1 LYQSLHIHPT
11 RAAALSLIS
20 GLPALAAASVEALIF
35 FRPHAE
41 KKLVHTSLL
50 VLNHIEACVKANVL
64 KSQHATQATCQ
75 MLGLNQ
81 IPDSNPNK
89 TNKPTTTD
97 SNF

>member
-1 LYQSLHIHPT
+1 
-11 RAAALSLIS
+11 
-20 GLPALAAASVEALIF
+20 
-35 FRPHAE
+35 
-41 KKLVHTSLL
+41 
-50 VLNHIEACVKANVL
+50 
-64 KSQHATQATCQ
+64 

>member
-1 LYQSLHIHPT
+1 L
-11 RAAALSLIS
+11 R
-20 GLPALAAASVEALIF
+20 
-35 FRPHAE
+35 HAE
-41 KKLVHTSLL
+41 KKLVRSSLL

-89 TNKPTTTD
+89 TNQQQLILISKQKL
-97 SNF
+97 S